1 MKTIST
7 LVVVAFLGCGLF
19 AAQTAS
25 AQTQPPTKQ
34 TQAATTTTGS
44 QIKKA
49 SYGKRMR
56 ARSGPGCKNERQ
68 LLRAVGAPA
77 LCREL
82 FGLI

>member
-34 TQAATTTTGS
+34 AQAATTTTGS

-49 SYGKRMR
+49 SYGKRRGHVADLAAKMNG
-56 ARSGPGCKNERQ
+56 SC
-68 LLRAVGAPA
+68 
-77 LCREL
+77 
-82 FGLI
+82 